1 MGEYVKLIILERNAH
16 ESIREYVYRML
27 RFNIIHLNLKPGQN
41 ISEQE
46 IAGRIGVSRTPVR
59 EAFIKLAQE
68 NLLDI
73 FPQKGTSIS
82 LIDIEQV
89 EESKF
94 ARDILEREVVLQASQ
109 SFPGD
114 FLFQLQS
121 HLVFQELCV
130 KEKDFQKFFDSDEK
144 MHGTIFAGCGKNRTW
159 SMLQQMNA
167 QYNRVRMLNLSVRYD
182 FEQLYLQHKELVD
195 TIRGKNPS
203 HAREIIDQHL
213 NKMTIDLELLRQEYQ
228 FYFKG

>member
-1 MGEYVKLIILERNAH
+1 MIILERTAH

-27 RFNIIHLNLKPGQN
+27 RFNIIHLNLKPGQS

-46 IAGRIGVSRTPVR
+46 IADIINVSRTPVR

-73 FPQKGTSIS
+73 LPQKGTYIS
-82 LIDIEQV
+82 QIDIEQV

-109 SFPGD
+109 SFPGE

-130 KEKDFQKFFDSDEK
+130 KEKDFQKFFDSDES

-159 SMLQQMNA
+159 LMLQQMNA
-167 QYNRVRMLNLSVRYD
+167 QYNRVRILNLSVRYD

-195 TIRGKNPS
+195 TIRERNSGL
-203 HAREIIDQHL
+203 ARKIIDQHL
-213 NKMTIDLELLRQEYQ
+213 NKMTIDLELLKREYPH
-228 FYFKG
+228 FFKV